1 MYPLGYFIVAVA
13 NILDLAL
20 ALYFWVLLAQVVLS
34 WVNPSPRHPL
44 AVRVVRIIY
53 MLTEP
58 VLYKIRTR
66 FPVSF
71 GGIDFS
77 PMIVLLA
84 IYFLRFFLVQS
95 LVRFGSS
102 LL

>member
-13 NILDLAL
+13 NIVDLAL
-20 ALYFWVLLAQVVLS
+20 TIYFWIILAQVVLS
-34 WVNPSPRHPL
+34 WVNPVPHHPF
-44 AVRVVRIIY
+44 AVRVIRIIH

-58 VLYKIRTR
+58 VLYNIRTR
-66 FPVSF
+66 LPVSF

-77 PMIVLLA
+77 PMIVLLG

-95 LVRFGSS
+95 LARFGSS
-102 LL
+102 LI

>member
-1 MYPLGYFIVAVA
+1 MYPLGYLIVAMA

-20 ALYFWVLLAQVVLS
+20 TIYFWIIIAQAVLS
-34 WVNPSPRHPL
+34 WVNPVPHHPF
-44 AVRVVRIIY
+44 AMRAIRIIHT
-53 MLTEP
+53 LTEP
-58 VLYKIRTR
+58 VLYKIRAR
-66 FPVSF
+66 LPVYF

-95 LVRFGSS
+95 LARFGSS
-102 LL
+102 LI